1 MKNRREILKSIIAI
15 PFIASN
21 TATFPKRNNT
31 SITAL
36 KGRQLKTSL
45 NAFSFND
52 SLLAGKMSLD
62 ELIDF
67 CVDQQFDAVDITGY
81 YFPGYP
87 AVPAD
92 EYIFHL
98 KKKAFLSGLEISG
111 TGIRNDFTDPDPLK
125 RKEGIQLIKNW
136 IEVAQKLGAP
146 VIRIFAGNQN
156 PPGYTWDQ
164 VAEWMVKDFKEC
176 IEYGKQH
183 GIVVGIQNHNDFI
196 RTAAHVTKIME
207 MVNSEWSGLIL
218 DTGGYRTG
226 DPYQQ
231 IEETIR
237 YAVNWQIKEKIF
249 VDGIEQDTDINKLV
263 AIIKTSS
270 YKGYL
275 PIETLGAGD
284 PKMKVITLL
293 EKLRNAL

>member
-136 IEVAQKLGAP
+136 IEVSQKLGAP

>member
-1 MKNRREILKSIIAI
+1 MKSRREILKSMIAM
-15 PFIASN
+15 PFIASD
-21 TATFPKRNNT
+21 TATFAKINSPLV
-31 SITAL
+31 IPP

-52 SLLAGKMSLD
+52 VLLAGKMNLN

-67 CVDQQFDAVDITGY
+67 CIEQQFDAVDITGY

-111 TGIRNDFTDPDPLK
+111 TGIRNDFTDPDPLR
-125 RKEGIQLIKNW
+125 RKEGIQIIKNW

-146 VIRIFAGNQN
+146 VIRIFAGNQDR
-156 PPGYTWDQ
+156 PEYTWDQ

-176 IEYGKQH
+176 IEYGKQR
-183 GIVVGIQNHNDFI
+183 GIIVGIQNHNDFI
-196 RTAAHVTKIME
+196 RSAAHVARIME
-207 MVNSEWSGLIL
+207 MVGSEWSGLIM

-231 IEETIR
+231 IEQTIK

-249 VDGIEQDTDINKLV
+249 VNGIEQDTDINKLI
-263 AIIKTSS
+263 AIIKASS

-284 PKMKVITLL
+284 SKLKVITLL
-293 EKLRNAL
+293 QKLRNAL

>member
-1 MKNRREILKSIIAI
+1 MKNRREV
-15 PFIASN
+15 
-21 TATFPKRNNT
+21 
-31 SITAL
+31 L
-36 KGRQLKTSL
+36 KGMLVVPFVAGNISNINKKNINANAKCYHLKTSL

-52 SLLAGKMSLD
+52 LLLAGKMNLD

-67 CVDQQFDAVDITGY
+67 CVEQQFDAVDITGY
-81 YFPGYP
+81 YFAGYP
-87 AVPAD
+87 NVPSD

-111 TGIRNDFTDPDPLK
+111 TGIRNDFTDPDPTK

-156 PPGYTWDQ
+156 PAEYTWNQ
-164 VAEWMVKDFKEC
+164 VAEWMVKDIKEC
-176 IEYGKQH
+176 VEYGKAH

-196 RTAAHVTKIME
+196 KTSDHVIQIMT
-207 MVNSEWSGLIL
+207 MINSEWSGVIL

-226 DPYQQ
+226 DPYKQ
-231 IEETIR
+231 IEETIK
-237 YAVNWQIKEKIF
+237 YTVNWQIKEKIF
-249 VDGIEQDTDINKLV
+249 VNGVEQDTDINKLFG
-263 AIIKTSS
+263 IIKASC

-284 PKMKVITLL
+284 PKQKIADLMMKVRGLL
-293 EKLRNAL
+293 E